1 MLETDILDIFEAVV
15 DERLSDI
22 NIKWRAG
29 AACCV
34 VMASGGY
41 PGAYEKGCEISGLR
55 DVPDDITVFHAGTT
69 LKDGKF
75 YTNGGRVLG
84 VTATAA
90 SLPDAV
96 RRAYAGVG
104 RISFKDAHY
113 RTDIGRR

>member
-1 MLETDILDIFEAVV
+1 V

-22 NIKWRAG
+22 DITWHAG
-29 AACCV
+29 ASCCV

-41 PGAYEKGCEISGLR
+41 PGSYEKGYEISGLS
-55 DVPDDITVFHAGTT
+55 DVPSDITVFHAGTT

-75 YTNGGRVLG
+75 YTNGGRILD
-84 VTATAA
+84 VTACAA

-96 RRAYAGVG
+96 RCAYEGVG